1 MNITMRYA
9 EQNNKL
15 PDRYEYLNSDLP
27 PEVRLIRQHQA
38 IAQKRKMKNDIEK
51 QLEKQLEKELE
62 KQIDKSLDS
71 VLKKFK

>member
-15 PDRYEYLNSDLP
+15 PDRYKYLNSDLP

-51 QLEKQLEKELE
+51 QLEKELE
-62 KQIDKSLDS
+62 KQIDKSIDS

>member
-15 PDRYEYLNSDLP
+15 PDRYKYLNSDLP
-27 PEVRLIRQHQA
+27 LEVRLIRQHQA

-51 QLEKQLEKELE
+51 ELEKELE
-62 KQIDKSLDS
+62 KQIDKSIDS

>member
-1 MNITMRYA
+1 MRYA

-15 PDRYEYLNSDLP
+15 PDRYKYLNSDLP

-51 QLEKQLEKELE
+51 QTRILYMTYQKSMRLCQLNWTVFRTPQRK
-62 KQIDKSLDS
+62 
-71 VLKKFK
+71 

>member
-15 PDRYEYLNSDLP
+15 PDRYKYLNSDLP

-62 KQIDKSLDS
+62 KQIDKSIDS
-71 VLKKFK
+71 VLKEFK